1 MKNLLF
7 SILIVGSVFSQCNET
22 NWQEFYPYMQNCQ
35 LSGADLS
42 YASLSGAILV
52 NADLSEA
59 NLSFALCDGAD
70 LSDANLT
77 CADLYYTD
85 FYNAD
90 FYLANLNGADL
101 YGAYLYGTS
110 FTDANLA
117 CTNLYQADLYSADL
131 TGACLQ
137 GALGFMQTDYLGAPV
152 IDGCFECSMNPPIAQ
167 ESTYTLDE
175 DMAITLA
182 LEAYDEDGDAL
193 SYMIVSAPT
202 FGTTTLSG
210 NVVTYI
216 PNANFNGTD
225 SFQFIANDGQYDSNT
240 ATVTL
245 VVNAVNDAP
254 YLYSVDNS
262 TIILGETFTYTLQAE
277 DADGDN
283 LIYTVSVSGGSA
295 NANISGNT
303 LTVEPQEANVTL
315 NVVVTVTDGNTTH
328 SIAFLITVLQPQQ
341 TCLDNNHDG
350 WCDQFPTMSING
362 DTVLLLGLEPGGEYT
377 DDGAACSDSE
387 EGNISNQVEVSG
399 QVVNLSTPDTYEIY
413 YNCSD
418 SDGNTAQTLTRT
430 VVVMPDFISDENQDG
445 FDDDAFMA
453 GAQSGDANMDGSLDV
468 VDIVIFINSIL
479 NGE

>member
-1 MKNLLF
+1 ML
-7 SILIVGSVFSQCNET
+7 GSNNNNSPTAQDATHTLNE
-22 NWQEFYPYMQNCQ
+22 
-35 LSGADLS
+35 D
-42 YASLSGAILV
+42 
-52 NADLSEA
+52 
-59 NLSFALCDGAD
+59 
-70 LSDANLT
+70 
-77 CADLYYTD
+77 
-85 FYNAD
+85 
-90 FYLANLNGADL
+90 
-101 YGAYLYGTS
+101 TS
-110 FTDANLA
+110 
-117 CTNLYQADLYSADL
+117 
-131 TGACLQ
+131 
-137 GALGFMQTDYLGAPV
+137 
-152 IDGCFECSMNPPIAQ
+152 
-167 ESTYTLDE
+167 
-175 DMAITLA
+175 ITLT
-182 LEAYDEDGDAL
+182 LEAYDLEGDAL
-193 SYMIVSAPT
+193 SYMIMSAPT
-202 FGTTTLSG
+202 FGTATLSG

-216 PNANFNGTD
+216 PNANFNGID

-245 VVNAVNDAP
+245 IVNAVNDAP
-254 YLYSVDNS
+254 YLYSIDNS
-262 TIILGETFTYTLQAE
+262 TIILGETFSYALQAE

-328 SIAFLITVLQPQQ
+328 SIAFFITVFQPQQ
-341 TCLDNNHDG
+341 TCLDNNNDG

-377 DDGAACSDSE
+377 DDGAVCSDNE
-387 EGNISNQVEVSG
+387 DGDISNQVEVSG
-399 QVVNLSTPDTYEIY
+399 QDVNMSTPNTYEIY

-418 SDGNTAQTLTRT
+418 SDGNTAQTLTRA